1 MGFFSWLF
9 KSDDGTLQDYIEVLS
24 EEMAKLN
31 ASKFA
36 IQKCVGIIGNAIA
49 KSEIIIQGKQ
59 GLRYDENYYRLN
71 ISPNENDH
79 GTEFWSRV
87 ARKLLLEQECL
98 IVPVRG
104 MYFIADAWTE
114 SDDVIRPREYSH
126 VTISAAGKT
135 TSLNKRFK
143 SGDVI
148 HIRLPMPARRLEYF
162 KSVSALYDK
171 AVTMASQ
178 VYGLSHVPKWGVTLS
193 TTARLVEKA
202 EDGTQK
208 QLTGSEYVRRI
219 QKILT
224 SDDIGMIVLPDGVDL
239 KQIQA
244 EAGDTS
250 SDSLNQAIK
259 ASEEACARA
268 FDIPVSV
275 YFGTIQDR
283 SDATNELITYAVGP
297 VAEAINDALNS
308 ALVGKDDYI
317 NRNERVMVFMARFK
331 HVDIIDSADKLS
343 KMRGDGWTLDEIF
356 HLIGYPEMHTDF
368 TTTRALTKNYSTT
381 DNASDGSA
389 GSSESGSGPSSRKTP
404 DEGPEKGDKAR

>member
-1 MGFFSWLF
+1 MGLFKWLF
-9 KSDDGTLQDYIEVLS
+9 DNGDGTLQDYVAVLS

-36 IQKCVGIIGNAIA
+36 IQKCIGIIGNTIA
-49 KSEIIIQGKQ
+49 KSEIIVQGKQ

-71 ISPNENDH
+71 ISPNENEH

-87 ARKLLLEQECL
+87 AQRLLINQQCL

-104 MYFIADAWTE
+104 MYFVADTWTE
-114 SDDVIRPREYSH
+114 SDDVIKPREYSQ
-126 VTISAAGKT
+126 VTISSAGKT
-135 TSLNKRFK
+135 VKLNKHFRA
-143 SGDVI
+143 GDVI
-148 HIRLPMPARRLEYF
+148 HIRLPMAAKRMEYL

-171 AVTMASQ
+171 AVTTAAN
-178 VYGLSHVPKWGVTLS
+178 VYNLAYTPKWGVKLATNV
-193 TTARLVEKA
+193 RLVERA
-202 EDGTQK
+202 DDGTQK
-208 QLTGSEYVRRI
+208 QLTGTEYVQRI

-224 SDDIGMIVLPDGVDL
+224 SEDVAMMVLPEGVTL
-239 KQIQA
+239 EQIQA
-244 EAGDTS
+244 DNGGVTPET
-250 SDSLNQAIK
+250 LNQAMR

-268 FDIPVSV
+268 FDIPISV
-275 YFGTIQDR
+275 YFGNIQDR

-308 ALVGKDDYI
+308 ALVGMDDYI
-317 NRNERVMVFMARFK
+317 RNNERVMVFLARFK

-381 DNASDGSA
+381 DASDGSV
-389 GSSESGSGPSSRKTP
+389 GSSESGSGPLNRKTP
-404 DEGPEKGDKAR
+404 GTTPEKGDKAR

>member
-1 MGFFSWLF
+1 MWLFSWLF
-9 KSDDGTLQDYIEVLS
+9 DNGDGTLQDYVAVLS

-49 KSEIIIQGKQ
+49 KSEIIVQGKQ

-71 ISPNENDH
+71 ISPNENEH

-87 ARKLLLEQECL
+87 AQRLLINQQCL

-104 MYFIADAWTE
+104 MYFVADTWTE
-114 SDDVIRPREYSH
+114 SDDVIKPREYSQ
-126 VTISAAGKT
+126 VTISSAGKT
-135 TSLNKRFK
+135 VKLNKHFRA
-143 SGDVI
+143 GDVI
-148 HIRLPMPARRLEYF
+148 HIRLPMAAKRMEYL
-162 KSVSALYDK
+162 KSVSSLYDN
-171 AVTMASQ
+171 AVTTAAN
-178 VYGLSHVPKWGVTLS
+178 VYNLAYTPKWGVKLATNV
-193 TTARLVEKA
+193 RLVERSD
-202 EDGTQK
+202 DGTQK
-208 QLTGSEYVRRI
+208 QLTGTEYVQRI

-224 SDDIGMIVLPDGVDL
+224 SEDVAMMVLPEGVTL
-239 KQIQA
+239 EQIQA
-244 EAGDTS
+244 DNGGVTPET
-250 SDSLNQAIK
+250 LNQAMR

-268 FDIPVSV
+268 FDIPISV
-275 YFGTIQDR
+275 YFGNIQDR

-308 ALVGKDDYI
+308 ALVGMDDYI
-317 NRNERVMVFMARFK
+317 RNNERVMVFLARFK

-381 DNASDGSA
+381 DASDGSV
-389 GSSESGSGPSSRKTP
+389 GSSESGSGALNRKTP
-404 DEGPEKGDKAR
+404 GNTPEKGDKAR

>member
-1 MGFFSWLF
+1 MGLFSWLF
-9 KSDDGTLQDYIEVLS
+9 DNGDGTLQDYVAVLS

-49 KSEIIIQGKQ
+49 KSEIIVQGKQ

-71 ISPNENDH
+71 ISPNENEH
-79 GTEFWSRV
+79 GTELWSRV
-87 ARKLLLEQECL
+87 AQRLLINQQCL

-104 MYFIADAWTE
+104 MYFVADTWTE
-114 SDDVIRPREYSH
+114 SDDVIKPREYSQ
-126 VTISAAGKT
+126 VTISSAGKT
-135 TSLNKRFK
+135 VKLNKHFRA
-143 SGDVI
+143 GDVI
-148 HIRLPMPARRLEYF
+148 HIRLPMAAKRMEYL

-171 AVTMASQ
+171 AVTTAAN
-178 VYGLSHVPKWGVTLS
+178 VYNLAYTPKWGVKLATNV
-193 TTARLVEKA
+193 RLVERSD
-202 EDGTQK
+202 DGTQK
-208 QLTGSEYVRRI
+208 QLTGTEYVQRI

-224 SDDIGMIVLPDGVDL
+224 SEDVAMMVLPEGVTL
-239 KQIQA
+239 EQIQA
-244 EAGDTS
+244 DNGGVTPET
-250 SDSLNQAIK
+250 LNQAMR

-268 FDIPVSV
+268 FDIPISV
-275 YFGTIQDR
+275 YFGNIQDR

-308 ALVGKDDYI
+308 ALVGMDDYI
-317 NRNERVMVFMARFK
+317 RNNERVMVFLARFK

-381 DNASDGSA
+381 DASDGSV
-389 GSSESGSGPSSRKTP
+389 GSSESGSGALNRKTP
-404 DEGPEKGDKAR
+404 GNTPEKGDKAR

>member
-1 MGFFSWLF
+1 MGLFSWLF
-9 KSDDGTLQDYIEVLS
+9 DNGDGTLQDYVAVLS

-49 KSEIIIQGKQ
+49 KSEIIVQGKQ

-71 ISPNENDH
+71 ISPNENEH

-87 ARKLLLEQECL
+87 AQRLLINQQCL

-104 MYFIADAWTE
+104 MYFVADTWTE
-114 SDDVIRPREYSH
+114 SDDVIKPREYSQ
-126 VTISAAGKT
+126 VTISSAGKT
-135 TSLNKRFK
+135 VKLNKHFRA
-143 SGDVI
+143 GDVI
-148 HIRLPMPARRLEYF
+148 HIRLPMAAKRMEYL
-162 KSVSALYDK
+162 KSVSSLYDK
-171 AVTMASQ
+171 AVTTAAN
-178 VYGLSHVPKWGVTLS
+178 VYNLAYTPKWGVKLATNV
-193 TTARLVEKA
+193 RLVERSD
-202 EDGTQK
+202 DGTQK
-208 QLTGSEYVRRI
+208 QLTGTEYVQRI

-224 SDDIGMIVLPDGVDL
+224 SEDVAMMVLPEGVTL
-239 KQIQA
+239 EQIQA
-244 EAGDTS
+244 DNGGVTPET
-250 SDSLNQAIK
+250 LNQAMR

-268 FDIPVSV
+268 FDIPISV
-275 YFGTIQDR
+275 YFGNIQDR

-308 ALVGKDDYI
+308 ALVGMDDYI
-317 NRNERVMVFMARFK
+317 RNNERVMVFLARFK

-381 DNASDGSA
+381 DASDGSV
-389 GSSESGSGPSSRKTP
+389 GSSESGSGALNRKTP
-404 DEGPEKGDKAR
+404 GNTPEKGDKAR

>member
-1 MGFFSWLF
+1 MGLFSWLF
-9 KSDDGTLQDYIEVLS
+9 DNRDGTLQDYVAVLS

-49 KSEIIIQGKQ
+49 KSEIIVQGKQ

-71 ISPNENDH
+71 ISPNENEH

-87 ARKLLLEQECL
+87 AQRLLINQQCL

-104 MYFIADAWTE
+104 MYFVADTWTE
-114 SDDVIRPREYSH
+114 SDDVIKPREYSQ
-126 VTISAAGKT
+126 VTISSAGKT
-135 TSLNKRFK
+135 VKLNKHFRA
-143 SGDVI
+143 GDVI
-148 HIRLPMPARRLEYF
+148 HIRLPMAAKRMEYL

-171 AVTMASQ
+171 AVTTAAN
-178 VYGLSHVPKWGVTLS
+178 VYNLAYTPKWGVKLATNV
-193 TTARLVEKA
+193 RLVERSD
-202 EDGTQK
+202 DGTQK
-208 QLTGSEYVRRI
+208 QLTGTEYVQRI

-224 SDDIGMIVLPDGVDL
+224 SEDVAMMVLPEGVTL
-239 KQIQA
+239 EQIQA
-244 EAGDTS
+244 DNGGVTPET
-250 SDSLNQAIK
+250 LNQAMR

-268 FDIPVSV
+268 FDIPISV
-275 YFGTIQDR
+275 YFGNIQDR

-308 ALVGKDDYI
+308 ALVGMDDYI
-317 NRNERVMVFMARFK
+317 RNNERVMVFLARFK

-381 DNASDGSA
+381 DASDGSV
-389 GSSESGSGPSSRKTP
+389 GSSESGSGALNRKTP
-404 DEGPEKGDKAR
+404 GNTPEKGDKAQ

>member
-1 MGFFSWLF
+1 MGLFKWLF
-9 KSDDGTLQDYIEVLS
+9 DNGDGTLQDYVAVLS

-36 IQKCVGIIGNAIA
+36 IQKCIGIIGNAIA
-49 KSEIIIQGKQ
+49 KSEIIVQGKQ

-71 ISPNENDH
+71 ISPNENEH

-87 ARKLLLEQECL
+87 AQRLLINQQCL

-104 MYFIADAWTE
+104 MYFVADTWTE
-114 SDDVIRPREYSH
+114 SDDVIKPREYSQ
-126 VTISAAGKT
+126 VTISSAGKT
-135 TSLNKRFK
+135 VKLNKHFRA
-143 SGDVI
+143 GDVI
-148 HIRLPMPARRLEYF
+148 HIRLPMAAKRMEYL
-162 KSVSALYDK
+162 KSVSSLYDK
-171 AVTMASQ
+171 AVTTAAN
-178 VYGLSHVPKWGVTLS
+178 VYNLAYTPKWGVKLATNV
-193 TTARLVEKA
+193 RLVERSD
-202 EDGTQK
+202 DGTQK
-208 QLTGSEYVRRI
+208 QLTGTEYVQRI

-224 SDDIGMIVLPDGVDL
+224 SEDVAMMVLPEGVTL
-239 KQIQA
+239 EQIQA
-244 EAGDTS
+244 DNGGVTPET
-250 SDSLNQAIK
+250 LNQAMR

-268 FDIPVSV
+268 FDIPISV
-275 YFGTIQDR
+275 YFGNIQDR

-308 ALVGKDDYI
+308 ALVGMDDYI
-317 NRNERVMVFMARFK
+317 RNNERVMVFLARFK

-381 DNASDGSA
+381 DASDGSV
-389 GSSESGSGPSSRKTP
+389 GSSESGSGALNRKTP
-404 DEGPEKGDKAR
+404 GNTPEKGDKAR

>member
-1 MGFFSWLF
+1 MGLFSWLF
-9 KSDDGTLQDYIEVLS
+9 DNGDGTLQDYVAVLS

-49 KSEIIIQGKQ
+49 KSEIIVQGKQ

-71 ISPNENDH
+71 ISPNENEH

-87 ARKLLLEQECL
+87 AQRLLINQQCL

-104 MYFIADAWTE
+104 MYFVADTWTE
-114 SDDVIRPREYSH
+114 SDDVIKPREYSQ
-126 VTISAAGKT
+126 VTISSAGKT
-135 TSLNKRFK
+135 VKLNKHFRA
-143 SGDVI
+143 GDVI
-148 HIRLPMPARRLEYF
+148 HIRLPMAAKRMEYL
-162 KSVSALYDK
+162 KSVSSLYDK
-171 AVTMASQ
+171 AVTTAAN
-178 VYGLSHVPKWGVTLS
+178 VYNLAYTPKWGVKLATNV
-193 TTARLVEKA
+193 RLVERSD
-202 EDGTQK
+202 DGTQK
-208 QLTGSEYVRRI
+208 QLTGTEYVQRI

-224 SDDIGMIVLPDGVDL
+224 SEDVAMMVLPEGVTL
-239 KQIQA
+239 EQIQA
-244 EAGDTS
+244 DNGGVTPET
-250 SDSLNQAIK
+250 LNQAMR

-268 FDIPVSV
+268 FDIPISV
-275 YFGTIQDR
+275 YFGNIQDR

-308 ALVGKDDYI
+308 ALVGMDDYI
-317 NRNERVMVFMARFK
+317 RNNERVMVFLARFK

-381 DNASDGSA
+381 DASDGSV
-389 GSSESGSGPSSRKTP
+389 GSSESGSGPSNRKTP
-404 DEGPEKGDKAR
+404 GNTPEKGDKAR

>member
-1 MGFFSWLF
+1 MGLFSWLF
-9 KSDDGTLQDYIEVLS
+9 DNGDGTLQDYVAVLS

-49 KSEIIIQGKQ
+49 KSEIIVQGKQ

-71 ISPNENDH
+71 ISPNENEH

-87 ARKLLLEQECL
+87 AQRLLINQQCL

-104 MYFIADAWTE
+104 MYFVADTWTE
-114 SDDVIRPREYSH
+114 SDDVIKPREYSQ
-126 VTISAAGKT
+126 VTISSAGKT
-135 TSLNKRFK
+135 VKLNKHFRA
-143 SGDVI
+143 GDVI
-148 HIRLPMPARRLEYF
+148 HIRLPMAAKRMEYL

-171 AVTMASQ
+171 AVTTAAN
-178 VYGLSHVPKWGVTLS
+178 VYNLAYTPKWGVKLATNV
-193 TTARLVEKA
+193 RLVERSD
-202 EDGTQK
+202 DGTQK
-208 QLTGSEYVRRI
+208 QLTGTEYVQRI
-219 QKILT
+219 QRILT
-224 SDDIGMIVLPDGVDL
+224 SEDVAMMVLPEGVTL
-239 KQIQA
+239 EQIQA
-244 EAGDTS
+244 DNGGVTPET
-250 SDSLNQAIK
+250 LNQAMR

-268 FDIPVSV
+268 FDIPISV
-275 YFGTIQDR
+275 YFGNIQDR

-308 ALVGKDDYI
+308 ALVGMDDYI
-317 NRNERVMVFMARFK
+317 RNNERVMVFLARFK

-381 DNASDGSA
+381 DASDGSV
-389 GSSESGSGPSSRKTP
+389 GSSESGSGALNRKTP
-404 DEGPEKGDKAR
+404 GNTPEKGDKAR

>member
-1 MGFFSWLF
+1 MGLFSWLF
-9 KSDDGTLQDYIEVLS
+9 DNGDGTLQDYVAVLS

-49 KSEIIIQGKQ
+49 KSEIIVQGKQ

-71 ISPNENDH
+71 ISPNENEH

-87 ARKLLLEQECL
+87 AQRLLINQQCL

-104 MYFIADAWTE
+104 MYFVADTWTE
-114 SDDVIRPREYSH
+114 SDDVIKPREYSQ
-126 VTISAAGKT
+126 VTISSAGKT
-135 TSLNKRFK
+135 VKLNKHFRA
-143 SGDVI
+143 GDVI
-148 HIRLPMPARRLEYF
+148 HIRLPMAAKRMEYL

-171 AVTMASQ
+171 AVTTAAN
-178 VYGLSHVPKWGVTLS
+178 VYNLAYTPKWGVKLATNV
-193 TTARLVEKA
+193 RLVERSD
-202 EDGTQK
+202 DGTQK
-208 QLTGSEYVRRI
+208 QLTGTEYVQRI
-219 QKILT
+219 QRILT
-224 SDDIGMIVLPDGVDL
+224 SEDVAMMVLPEGVTL
-239 KQIQA
+239 EQIQA
-244 EAGDTS
+244 DNGGVTPET
-250 SDSLNQAIK
+250 LNQAMR
-259 ASEEACARA
+259 AYEEACARA
-268 FDIPVSV
+268 FDIPISV
-275 YFGTIQDR
+275 YFGNIQDR

-308 ALVGKDDYI
+308 ALVGMDDYI
-317 NRNERVMVFMARFK
+317 RNNERVMVFLARFK

-381 DNASDGSA
+381 DASDGSV
-389 GSSESGSGPSSRKTP
+389 GSSESGSGALNRKTP
-404 DEGPEKGDKAR
+404 GNTPEKGDKAR

>member
-1 MGFFSWLF
+1 MGLFSWLF
-9 KSDDGTLQDYIEVLS
+9 DNGDGTLQDYVAVLS

-49 KSEIIIQGKQ
+49 KSEIIVQGKQ

-71 ISPNENDH
+71 ISPNENEH

-87 ARKLLLEQECL
+87 AQRLLINQQCL

-104 MYFIADAWTE
+104 MYFVADTWTE
-114 SDDVIRPREYSH
+114 SDDVIKPREYSQ
-126 VTISAAGKT
+126 VTISSAGKT
-135 TSLNKRFK
+135 VKLNKHFRA
-143 SGDVI
+143 GDVI
-148 HIRLPMPARRLEYF
+148 HIRLPMAAKRMEYL
-162 KSVSALYDK
+162 KSVSSLYDK
-171 AVTMASQ
+171 AVTTAAN
-178 VYGLSHVPKWGVTLS
+178 VYNLAYTPKWGVKLATNV
-193 TTARLVEKA
+193 RLVERSD
-202 EDGTQK
+202 DGTQK
-208 QLTGSEYVRRI
+208 QLTGTEYVQRI

-224 SDDIGMIVLPDGVDL
+224 SEDVAMMVLPEGVTL
-239 KQIQA
+239 EQIQA
-244 EAGDTS
+244 DNGGVTTET
-250 SDSLNQAIK
+250 LNQAMR

-268 FDIPVSV
+268 FDIPISV
-275 YFGTIQDR
+275 YFGNIQDR

-308 ALVGKDDYI
+308 ALVGMDDYI
-317 NRNERVMVFMARFK
+317 RNNERVMVFLARFK

-381 DNASDGSA
+381 DASDGSV
-389 GSSESGSGPSSRKTP
+389 GSSESGSGPSNRKTP
-404 DEGPEKGDKAR
+404 GNTPEKGDKAR

>member
-1 MGFFSWLF
+1 MGLFSWLF
-9 KSDDGTLQDYIEVLS
+9 DNGDGTLQDYVAVLS

-49 KSEIIIQGKQ
+49 KSEIIVQGKQ

-71 ISPNENDH
+71 ISPNENEH

-87 ARKLLLEQECL
+87 AQRLLINQQCL

-104 MYFIADAWTE
+104 MYFVADTWTE
-114 SDDVIRPREYSH
+114 SDDVIKPREYSQ
-126 VTISAAGKT
+126 VIISSAGKAVK
-135 TSLNKRFK
+135 LNKHFRA
-143 SGDVI
+143 GDVI
-148 HIRLPMPARRLEYF
+148 HIRLPMAAKRMEYL
-162 KSVSALYDK
+162 KSVSSLYDK
-171 AVTMASQ
+171 AVTTAAN
-178 VYGLSHVPKWGVTLS
+178 VYNLAYTPKWGVKLATNV
-193 TTARLVEKA
+193 RLVERSD
-202 EDGTQK
+202 DGTQK
-208 QLTGSEYVRRI
+208 QLTGTEYVQRI

-224 SDDIGMIVLPDGVDL
+224 SEDVAMMVLPEGVTL
-239 KQIQA
+239 EQIQA
-244 EAGDTS
+244 DNGGVTPET
-250 SDSLNQAIK
+250 LNQAMR

-268 FDIPVSV
+268 FDIPISV
-275 YFGTIQDR
+275 YFGNIQDR

-308 ALVGKDDYI
+308 ALVGMDDYI
-317 NRNERVMVFMARFK
+317 RNNERVMVFLARFK

-381 DNASDGSA
+381 DASDGSV
-389 GSSESGSGPSSRKTP
+389 GSSESGSGALNRKTP
-404 DEGPEKGDKAR
+404 GNTPEKGDKAR